1 LGGCPNATGGRPIL
15 RYRINIAYYVLE
27 RAVECVSARRQ
38 AQRLRFSGRPPISK
52 TSDKAVTPVIGPSES
67 PPPVP
72 RRQRLS
78 SQDRFIDWFQSVAPY
93 IHAFRGKTFVI
104 AFGGDFV
111 ADGRFFDLT
120 HDLNLL
126 AALGVRLVLVHGARP
141 QIEAKLKERR
151 RRARFHHGLRVT
163 DEVALASAKEASGR
177 LRVEI
182 EAALS
187 MGLPNSPMAGADIR
201 VASGNFITA
210 KPIGVVDGVDFMHTG
225 EVRRIDAT
233 AIHKRLE
240 DSELVLLSP
249 LGYSPSGEVFN
260 LALED
265 VAAATAVALK
275 AEKLIFLM
283 DAIGITGSRGELL
296 RDLTVRQAKALLAK
310 EGAPEGDARL
320 YLPRAVQACEGGV
333 KRAHLISGHVD
344 DGLLLE
350 LFTHKGVGTML
361 TPDPIETLRPARI
374 EDIGGILRLIEP
386 LEAEGILVKRGRDRL
401 EREIGR
407 FVVLEHDKVT
417 VGCAALYPFAD
428 ERAGELACLVV
439 RPEFRN
445 AGAGERL
452 LSEIEARARRAKLRR
467 LFVLTTRAEH
477 WFVERGFGEVGV
489 DELPRQKRS
498 LYNYQRRSV
507 VLVKRI

>member
-1 LGGCPNATGGRPIL
+1 MRDRAGSMAARMRDAGREKTISSKPS
-15 RYRINIAYYVLE
+15 NENGPAAPAAEPVQ
-27 RAVECVSARRQ
+27 RA
-38 AQRLRFSGRPPISK
+38 L
-52 TSDKAVTPVIGPSES
+52 
-67 PPPVP
+67 

-78 SQDRFIDWFQSVAPY
+78 AQDRFIDWFQSVAPY

-104 AFGGDFV
+104 AFGGDVV
-111 ADGRFFDLT
+111 ADGRFLDLT

-141 QIEAKLKERR
+141 QIEAKVKALRR
-151 RRARFHHGLRVT
+151 RSRFHRGLRIT
-163 DEVALASAKEASGR
+163 DDVALVAAKEASGR

-225 EVRRIDAT
+225 EVRRVDT
-233 AIHKRLE
+233 VAIQKRLE
-240 DSELVLLSP
+240 DGELVLVSP
-249 LGYSPSGEVFN
+249 LGYSPTGEVFN
-260 LALED
+260 VALED
-265 VAAATAVALK
+265 VATATAIALK

-283 DAIGITGSRGELL
+283 DAAGVTGRRGELL
-296 RDLTVRQAKALLAK
+296 RDLTVRQAQALIARA
-310 EGAPEGDARL
+310 APADGDVQL
-320 YLPRAVQACEGGV
+320 YLPCALRACEHGV
-333 KRAHLISGHVD
+333 RRAHLVSGHVD

-350 LFTHKGVGTML
+350 LFTHKGVGTMI

-374 EDIGGILRLIEP
+374 EDIGGVLRLIEP
-386 LEAEGILVKRGRDRL
+386 LEHEGILVKRGRDRL

-407 FVVLEHDKVT
+407 FVVLEHDKVV
-417 VGCAALYPFAD
+417 VGAAALYPFPD

-439 RPEFRN
+439 HPDFRN
-445 AGAGERL
+445 LGAGERL
-452 LSEIEARARRAKLRR
+452 LTEIEARARRAKLKRV
-467 LFVLTTRAEH
+467 FVLTTRAEH
-477 WFVERGFGEVGV
+477 WFVERGFAETEL
-489 DELPRQKRS
+489 DALPRQKRA

-507 VLVKRI
+507 VLVKRL

>member
-1 LGGCPNATGGRPIL
+1 MT
-15 RYRINIAYYVLE
+15 
-27 RAVECVSARRQ
+27 
-38 AQRLRFSGRPPISK
+38 
-52 TSDKAVTPVIGPSES
+52 TDKAVTPVIGPSES

-163 DEVALASAKEASGR
+163 DEVALACAKEASGR

-182 EAALS
+182 EALLS

-210 KPIGVVDGVDFMHTG
+210 KPIGVLDGVDFMHTG
-225 EVRRIDAT
+225 EVRKVDAV
-233 AIHKRLE
+233 AIQRRLQ
-240 DSELVLLSP
+240 DNELVLLSP
-249 LGYSPSGEVFN
+249 VGYSPTGEVFN

-265 VAAATAVALK
+265 VAASTAIALK
-275 AEKLIFLM
+275 ADKLIYIM
-283 DAIGITGSRGELL
+283 DTVGVTGRRGELL
-296 RDLTVRQAKALLAK
+296 REMSVHQAQAHLGQSAADGTDVK
-310 EGAPEGDARL
+310 L
-320 YLPRAVQACEGGV
+320 YLPWAVRACQQGV
-333 KRAHLISGHVD
+333 KRVHLISGHID
-344 DGLLLE
+344 DALLLE
-350 LFTHKGVGTML
+350 LFTHKGVGTL
-361 TPDPIETLRPARI
+361 ITPDPIETLRPARLD
-374 EDIGGILRLIEP
+374 DIGGILQLIEP
-386 LEAEGILVKRGRDRL
+386 LEADGTLVKRSRSLL
-401 EREIGR
+401 EREVNR
-407 FVVLEHDKVT
+407 FMVIDHDGIVVA
-417 VGCAALYPFAD
+417 CAALYPFAD
-428 ERAGELACLVV
+428 ERAAELACLAV
-439 RPEFRN
+439 RPDFRN
-445 AGAGERL
+445 QGAGERL
-452 LSEIEARARRAKLRR
+452 LREIEVRARRQKLKR

-477 WFVERGFGEVGV
+477 WFVERGFNEVGIDV
-489 DELPRQKRS
+489 LPVQKRA
-498 LYNYQRRSV
+498 LYNLQRRSV
-507 VLVKRI
+507 VLVKRV